1 MHDIVCSWTNLSV
14 FFFSWTL
21 TLIWTATTSALL
33 KKESLWL
40 KMAVHSRARM
50 KGMTAHNLSFPEP
63 LKAARGVSVIFSFE
77 QLCWYHATPSS
88 LPTNESM
95 WYIGVIAKATYSWA
109 LIGYWVP
116 RRGVAMELV
125 RNRAHSFAQLL
136 VKKKGS
142 KGTLSGPSTMEY
154 IESSRWDDVK
164 QPNNQNHSHMRK
176 IVLLSILVVHYCTL

>member
-50 KGMTAHNLSFPEP
+50 KGMMAHNLSFPEP
-63 LKAARGVSVIFSFE
+63 LKAAGGVSVIFSFE

-136 VKKKGS
+136 VKKKKKVPKAPCQDHQLWS
-142 KGTLSGPSTMEY
+142 TLNPPDEMMSNSQITKTIPIWE
-154 IESSRWDDVK
+154 K
-164 QPNNQNHSHMRK
+164 
-176 IVLLSILVVHYCTL
+176 